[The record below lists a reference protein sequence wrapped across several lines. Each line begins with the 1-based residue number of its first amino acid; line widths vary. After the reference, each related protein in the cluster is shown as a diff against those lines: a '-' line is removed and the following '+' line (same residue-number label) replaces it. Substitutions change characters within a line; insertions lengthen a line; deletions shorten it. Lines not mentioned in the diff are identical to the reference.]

1 MKRKKERIS
10 HRQHKHNKKKENA
23 TKKAKKTITC
33 MSATEC
39 SFLVWGFQFTGV
51 WDWIWN
57 FQKVCMV
64 NFSWLL
70 LQVTRHSIA
79 AWHKIE
85 QVSDEMKYVWP
96 TQWPERRWHFQT
108 HGSMNVYTVWKKK
121 LISGCGLERSV
132 KRKKKEWFS
141 PWQKSICPERE
152 AGGVYGEESLRENK
166 GQLETTDTKC
176 VFLCVCVLT
185 THIWSQYDQLKKF
198 KRLRLL

>member
-1 MKRKKERIS
+1 
-10 HRQHKHNKKKENA
+10 
-23 TKKAKKTITC
+23 

-132 KRKKKEWFS
+132 KRKKK
-141 PWQKSICPERE
+141 KSDFHRDRNQSVQRE
-152 AGGVYGEESLRENK
+152 KQEECMEKRVCGKIRDSWR
-166 GQLETTDTKC
+166 QQIQSVC
-176 VFLCVCVLT
+176 VFMCLCIDYSYLIAVWSTKKIQTPASPIGHFTERYLT
-185 THIWSQYDQLKKF
+185 VA
-198 KRLRLL
+198 LLQG

>member
-1 MKRKKERIS
+1 
-10 HRQHKHNKKKENA
+10 
-23 TKKAKKTITC
+23 

-96 TQWPERRWHFQT
+96 TQWPEQRWHFQT

-132 KRKKKEWFS
+132 KRKKKKEWFS

-176 VFLCVCVLT
+176 VCFYVSVY
-185 THIWSQYDQLKKF
+185 W
-198 KRLRLL
+198 LLIFDRSMIN

>member
-10 HRQHKHNKKKENA
+10 HRQHKHNTKKKMQPKRQ
-23 TKKAKKTITC
+23 KKPITC

-121 LISGCGLERSV
+121 IDQWVRFGEEC
-132 KRKKKEWFS
+132 KKKEKKKRVIFTVTEINLS
-141 PWQKSICPERE
+141 RERSRRSVWRRE
-152 AGGVYGEESLRENK
+152 SAGK
-166 GQLETTDTKC
+166 
-176 VFLCVCVLT
+176 
-185 THIWSQYDQLKKF
+185 
-198 KRLRLL
+198 